1 MPRLCSD
8 SSRPYP
14 GRSARAAVA
23 VAMGVGLRP
32 IVKAMELP
40 PNPKA
45 ADTAQCPAT
54 GIVIGQKSAEA
65 IVAQCP
71 GYNARGMVRRRTQS
85 REGASMSSHDTR
97 NPAGGVNMRHVME
110 PPDPNDHLLERILY
124 RENMRQAWKR
134 VKANKGIAG
143 VDNILTGYTNCP

>member
-14 GRSARAAVA
+14 GRSARAAVSVVRGA
-23 VAMGVGLRP
+23 GLRP
-32 IVKAMELP
+32 IVKAMEAP

-45 ADTAQCPAT
+45 TGTAQYLAT

-71 GYNARGMVRRRTQS
+71 G
-85 REGASMSSHDTR
+85 
-97 NPAGGVNMRHVME
+97 
-110 PPDPNDHLLERILY
+110 
-124 RENMRQAWKR
+124 
-134 VKANKGIAG
+134 
-143 VDNILTGYTNCP
+143 

>member
-14 GRSARAAVA
+14 GRSAGVAVS

-32 IVKAMELP
+32 TVKAVEQP

-45 ADTAQCPAT
+45 TDTAQCLAT

-65 IVAQCP
+65 IVAQRL
-71 GYNARGMVRRRTQS
+71 G
-85 REGASMSSHDTR
+85 
-97 NPAGGVNMRHVME
+97 
-110 PPDPNDHLLERILY
+110 
-124 RENMRQAWKR
+124 
-134 VKANKGIAG
+134 
-143 VDNILTGYTNCP
+143 